1 MTTGLPC
8 ARRWGPPAL
17 FVQINLRQSLS
28 KANTEQQNAST
39 GDPEG
44 RGVEPEYLGIRISPD
59 LAISGF
65 PMSQHASRI

>member
-1 MTTGLPC
+1 MTAGLPC
-8 ARRWGPPAL
+8 ARRWGPPVP

-28 KANTEQQNAST
+28 KANTEHQNAST

-44 RGVEPEYLGIRISPD
+44 RAVETDYLGIRISPG

-65 PMSQHASRI
+65 PMSQHVSRI